1 MGIDGIGR
9 QANPYAF
16 QEKQNSDSVDSLQM
30 QREVLTK
37 QLEKVK
43 SRPKNSQ
50 AEQNAAITQ
59 KKILEKQISTIE
71 QKIQNISQS
80 KDSEPSVHANPT
92 RLQAAVELENQI
104 PLRSKDTGRLLD
116 IYV

>member
-1 MGIDGIGR
+1 MGISSIGS
-9 QANPYAF
+9 QTNPCAF
-16 QEKQNSDSVDSLQM
+16 QEKQRSDSIDSLQV
-30 QREVLTK
+30 QREALTK

-80 KDSEPSVHANPT
+80 KDSEPSVHPNPT
-92 RLQAAVELENQI
+92 RLQAAVESENQI
-104 PLRSKDTGRLLD
+104 PLRLKDTGRLLD
-116 IYV
+116 IYI